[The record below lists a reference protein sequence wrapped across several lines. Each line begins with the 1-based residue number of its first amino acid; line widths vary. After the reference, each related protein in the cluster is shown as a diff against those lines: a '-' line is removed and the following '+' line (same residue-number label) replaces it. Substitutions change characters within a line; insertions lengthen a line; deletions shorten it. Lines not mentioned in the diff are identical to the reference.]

1 MNNVNSIEST
11 KKQPMFWHKRQTLA
25 NIKAQAPMFRQLMAQ
40 SQKCMDQHPEFHGT
54 DSASIK
60 KQIACEVIHPQTLS
74 PFANFTFHTHP
85 ARIDYPSEADKKT
98 TRKLKKEYLVIG
110 IVPTNQIVVY
120 EQSDN
125 FQNMIA
131 RF

>member
-1 MNNVNSIEST
+1 MNSLEST
-11 KKQPMFWHKRQTLA
+11 KKQPMYWHKRQTITE
-25 NIKAQAPMFRQLMAQ
+25 IKRQAPMFRQLMAQ
-40 SQKCMDQHPEFHGT
+40 SKQCMKEHPEFHGN
-54 DSASIK
+54 DAASIK

-74 PFANFTFHTHP
+74 DFSNFTFHTHP

-98 TRKLKKEYLVIG
+98 TTKLKKEYLVIG
-110 IVPTNQIVVY
+110 VVPTNQIVVY

-125 FQNMIA
+125 YQNMIA

>member
-1 MNNVNSIEST
+1 MNNMNSLEST
-11 KKQPMFWHKRQTLA
+11 KKQPMYWHKRQTITE
-25 NIKAQAPMFRQLMAQ
+25 IKRQAPMFRQLMAQ
-40 SQKCMDQHPEFHGT
+40 SQQCMNEHPEFHGN
-54 DSASIK
+54 DSTSIK
-60 KQIACEVIHPQTLS
+60 RQIACEVIHPQTLS
-74 PFANFTFHTHP
+74 PFSNFTFHTHP

-98 TRKLKKEYLVIG
+98 TTKLKKQYLVIG

-125 FQNMIA
+125 FENIIA

>member
-1 MNNVNSIEST
+1 MY
-11 KKQPMFWHKRQTLA
+11 WHKRQTLA
-25 NIKAQAPMFRQLMAQ
+25 TIKSQAPMFRQLMAQ
-40 SQKCMDQHPEFHGT
+40 SNQCMKEHPEFHGT

-74 PFANFTFHTHP
+74 PFSNFTFHTHP

-98 TRKLKKEYLVIG
+98 TTKLKKEYLVIG
-110 IVPTNQIVVY
+110 VVPTNQIVVY
-120 EQSDN
+120 EQSDGY
-125 FQNMIA
+125 QNMIA